1 MFTGIIEEIGLLN
14 STQVNSQGGK
24 LTVAASSITSDVK
37 LGDSIAVNGVCLTV
51 IEFDSKSLT
60 FDVSR
65 ETLDRTTLGS
75 LRIGTKVNLERAL
88 RPSDRMGGHIVQGH
102 VDSTGQFLT
111 RQMVG
116 DSFIM
121 RFSYPKEIAHYICQK
136 GSIAIEGISLTV
148 ANLGSNFFE
157 VAVVPHTLKMTTL
170 NFLSSGDK
178 VNLEVDIIAKYVERM
193 LTTEKAPKVE
203 KSALTMDKLKDLGY

>member
-1 MFTGIIEEIGLLN
+1 MFTGIIEEIGVVN
-14 STQVNSQGGK
+14 STQVNSQSGR
-24 LTVAASSITSDVK
+24 LSINARYITSDVK

-51 IEFDSKSLT
+51 VEFDSKTLA

-65 ETLDRTTLGS
+65 ETLNRTTLGS

-116 DSFIM
+116 EGFIM

-148 ANLGSNFFE
+148 ANLASNFFE
-157 VAVVPHTLKMTTL
+157 IAVVPHTLQMTTL
-170 NFLSSGDK
+170 SFLSSGDK

-193 LTTEKAPKVE
+193 LTTAPKME
-203 KSALTMDKLKDLGY
+203 KSTLTMDKLRDLGY